1 MWQFIVIECFLAIA
15 VVQSICCL
23 NSQPKVIT
31 HTTGLRV
38 TMLFVL
44 MLLLSLQ
51 YSFFSSYPSTLGW
64 VLFAFIS
71 LLYFAVFVSSIVTS
85 QSITKHNVSKV
96 FINLT
101 WAAVYAGYFVYY
113 AY

>member
-1 MWQFIVIECFLAIA
+1 MWQFIVIECILAIA
-15 VVQSICCL
+15 VVQSICNL
-23 NSQPKVIT
+23 NNPPKVIVNT
-31 HTTGLRV
+31 SGLRV

-64 VLFAFIS
+64 VLFAFIA
-71 LLYFAVFVSSIVTS
+71 LLYFAVFISCIITS
-85 QSITKHNVSKV
+85 QSVTKHSAGKV

-101 WAAVYAGYFVYY
+101 WAAVYAGYFMYYVY
-113 AY
+113 